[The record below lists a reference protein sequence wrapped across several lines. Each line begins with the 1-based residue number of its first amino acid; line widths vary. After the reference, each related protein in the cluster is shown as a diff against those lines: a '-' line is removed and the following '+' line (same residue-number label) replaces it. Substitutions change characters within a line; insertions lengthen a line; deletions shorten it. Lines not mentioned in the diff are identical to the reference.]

1 MQEFLFRHGIKDK
14 VLAVGVSGGADS
26 LALVLKVKQELTVFG
41 YKIIAL
47 TVNHNL
53 RPSAA
58 KEADYVAHIMAQYN
72 IEHHILE
79 WTADKPESGLEE
91 AARLARYTLMKEW
104 CESHKVQNLMV
115 AHHLLDQAETFLMRL
130 QRGSGLDGLC
140 SIREV
145 SNWNGLNILRP
156 LLHTHPQE
164 LKNYLRQ
171 QNIQWVEDESNQDTK
186 YLRNRVR
193 KFLPLLEQNI
203 DISAAKIDE
212 AVQNLQSAEEYI
224 EEQVKNIVA
233 EQIKCY
239 ADTVYAFRYSNFLK
253 WHKEIKF
260 RILSRI
266 CRKAYIPR
274 ADSVML
280 AIKNMSSLPFS
291 GITLGGKEIFLAY
304 GQIFV
309 VPELQAKH
317 KASRKAWEEYIKNNL
332 QYQKIRLP
340 HKARIAIL
348 EKHNAV

>member
-1 MQEFLFRHGIKDK
+1 M
-14 VLAVGVSGGADS
+14 AVGVSGGADS
-26 LALVLKVKQELTVFG
+26 LALALKAKQELAVFG

-58 KEADYVAHIMAQYN
+58 EEADYVAHIMARYK

-79 WTADKPESGLEE
+79 WKNNKPESGLEE

-186 YLRNRVR
+186 YLRNKVR

-212 AVQNLQSAEEYI
+212 AVQNLQSADEYI
-224 EEQVKNIVA
+224 EEQVENIVS
-233 EQIKCY
+233 E
-239 ADTVYAFRYSNFLK
+239 
-253 WHKEIKF
+253 
-260 RILSRI
+260 
-266 CRKAYIPR
+266 
-274 ADSVML
+274 
-280 AIKNMSSLPFS
+280 
-291 GITLGGKEIFLAY
+291 
-304 GQIFV
+304 
-309 VPELQAKH
+309 
-317 KASRKAWEEYIKNNL
+317 
-332 QYQKIRLP
+332 
-340 HKARIAIL
+340 
-348 EKHNAV
+348 